1 MELTIT
7 KIGDESCII
16 LPQEVLDRLNLHTG
30 DTVQLTDT
38 PEGLT
43 LSPREDDVEETM
55 RLTRQV
61 MKEDHALL
69 SKLAE

>member
-30 DTVQLTDT
+30 DTVQVTDT

-43 LSPREDDVEETM
+43 LSPSEDYFDEAMAHVE
-55 RLTRQV
+55 QV
-61 MKEDHALL
+61 MKEDAVAL
-69 SKLAE
+69 KRLAE